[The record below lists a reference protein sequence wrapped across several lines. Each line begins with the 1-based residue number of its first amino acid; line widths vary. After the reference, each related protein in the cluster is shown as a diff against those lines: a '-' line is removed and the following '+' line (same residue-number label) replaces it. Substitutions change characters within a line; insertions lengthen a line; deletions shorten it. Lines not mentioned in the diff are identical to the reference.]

1 LLEQAGKST
10 GGGRIV
16 HIYST
21 FHTQRGGNM
30 KKQDITDTHLH
41 IMRIVGKLNELDKNV
56 SKAEIQTKIL
66 DLCVQLKQCAA
77 DEENYYKLLFTSKED

>member
-1 LLEQAGKST
+1 
-10 GGGRIV
+10 
-16 HIYST
+16 
-21 FHTQRGGNM
+21 M

-66 DLCVQLKQCAA
+66 DLCVQVNVPPPIEAGASCFHENSTT
-77 DEENYYKLLFTSKED
+77 DSEELQRLTLSPQA

>member
-1 LLEQAGKST
+1 
-10 GGGRIV
+10 
-16 HIYST
+16 
-21 FHTQRGGNM
+21 
-30 KKQDITDTHLH
+30 
-41 IMRIVGKLNELDKNV
+41 MRIVGKLSELDKNV

>member
-1 LLEQAGKST
+1 MLEQAGKST
-10 GGGRIV
+10 GGGANI